1 MKPRLIT
8 INIKFNSNLANLLEK
23 YDATARL
30 LSCKLVK
37 NDRALLMIEII
48 SNNNLNNKTLYSSLR
63 HELGRKNVIIIN
75 ANQNKSLIVTTLKHP
90 AIHNAVSKSKTF
102 CMTCPFLTLPRNGYT
117 PWTILIPSSKS
128 LKHFINELEKKGINT
143 QIISSR
149 KISLEPLTPREIEI
163 LKTAYNLGY
172 YNYPRSISFNE
183 LAKKLGIV
191 PSTLSEA
198 LRKAEKKLILSYM
211 RNLSN
216 LEYALTISNLTSKT
230 S

>member
-1 MKPRLIT
+1 
-8 INIKFNSNLANLLEK
+8 
-23 YDATARL
+23 
-30 LSCKLVK
+30 
-37 NDRALLMIEII
+37 
-48 SNNNLNNKTLYSSLR
+48 
-63 HELGRKNVIIIN
+63 
-75 ANQNKSLIVTTLKHP
+75 
-90 AIHNAVSKSKTF
+90 
-102 CMTCPFLTLPRNGYT
+102 MTCPFLTLPRNGYT

>member
-1 MKPRLIT
+1 MIIVKPRLTT

-23 YDATARL
+23 HDATARL
-30 LSCKLVK
+30 LSCKLIK
-37 NDRALLMIEII
+37 NDKALLMTEII
-48 SNNNLNNKTLYSSLR
+48 LNNNLNSKTLLSSLR

-75 ANQNKSLIVTTLKHP
+75 ENQSKLLIITTLKHS

-102 CMTCPFLTLPRNGYT
+102 CMTCPFLTPPRNDYT
-117 PWTILIPSSKS
+117 QWTILAPSSKS
-128 LKHFINELEKKGINT
+128 LKCFINELEKKSTNV

-149 KISLEPLTPREIEI
+149 KISLEPLTPREFEI
-163 LKTAYNLGY
+163 LKIAYNLGY

-183 LAKKLGIV
+183 LAKKLDIA

-211 RNLSN
+211 RNLTS
-216 LEYALTISNLTSKT
+216 LEYALSNL
-230 S
+230 